1 MASKLDAILAAINAQ
16 TTQTAARFDSFESRL
31 AALENGRTAL
41 VTTPSA
47 PKTQRRSKAS
57 APKTASRVA
66 NPEQA
71 PRASAGPV
79 KGTLIRLGRNGYGAL
94 VNDSKVGPVWINA
107 PKLLPGGKKGQP
119 FTYTAGAQVDV
130 TVDDIGR
137 VTGVA
142 RTKGQKSAARQ
153 EVTATAPQEAPS
165 TPKTARPVYSR
176 GGKGCPFCSGPTH
189 GKDSCQK
196 VTRDCLMRQFENE
209 TGQDLLVNPAAF
221 AEWLNAAPRVVF
233 AHNAEGKRLV
243 GGSTAAP
250 SAPLANNAAPKTA
263 RRSKAAKPAQEAP
276 TASVKAPGHKLDGT
290 HRVMYVKAAQDASKR
305 LVMLTNGDTFHGTG
319 KNKGT
324 GTWVT
329 VSEDLYGRLV
339 QVEAGQ
345 WLQVTIEQGVLVK
358 AQKFGQTVPSTAGL
372 KTSGRN
378 APATPK
384 NPPADRVVKAARK
397 AARQQKLARIAS

>member
-1 MASKLDAILAAINAQ
+1 
-16 TTQTAARFDSFESRL
+16 
-31 AALENGRTAL
+31 
-41 VTTPSA
+41 
-47 PKTQRRSKAS
+47 
-57 APKTASRVA
+57 
-66 NPEQA
+66 
-71 PRASAGPV
+71 
-79 KGTLIRLGRNGYGAL
+79 
-94 VNDSKVGPVWINA
+94 
-107 PKLLPGGKKGQP
+107 
-119 FTYTAGAQVDV
+119 
-130 TVDDIGR
+130 
-137 VTGVA
+137 
-142 RTKGQKSAARQ
+142 
-153 EVTATAPQEAPS
+153 
-165 TPKTARPVYSR
+165 
-176 GGKGCPFCSGPTH
+176 
-189 GKDSCQK
+189 
-196 VTRDCLMRQFENE
+196 
-209 TGQDLLVNPAAF
+209 
-221 AEWLNAAPRVVF
+221 VF

-276 TASVKAPGHKLDGT
+276 TASVKASGHKLDGT

-319 KNKGT
+319 KNKGV
-324 GTWVT
+324 GAWVE